1 MVDLQ
6 TAKSIIQTM
15 DGLAARLE
23 RNRVYIMKGKF
34 PVEDGSWRID
44 VTAMLPSTV
53 REEIARMKQVL

>member
-15 DGLAARLE
+15 DGLSTRLE

-34 PVEDGSWRID
+34 PMEDGSWRID
-44 VTAMLPSTV
+44 VTAMLPGTV
-53 REEIARMKQVL
+53 REEIVRMRRVY

>member
-1 MVDLQ
+1 
-6 TAKSIIQTM
+6 M